1 MNITRSLLW
10 ALVPLLATAVAL
22 ADQPNTHA
30 VKVIDAELTDKPPS
44 GPYGVVVEH
53 DPGLSTHTL
62 YRPERFGAIKHPVL
76 AWGNGACKKSGL
88 LFAEFLA
95 EIASH
100 GVLVI
105 ADGPPIPGERRVRPD
120 GAREPTPR
128 PSPGSLKPD
137 GTALIAALDWI
148 EARNNEQDSRYFDK
162 IDMGKVAVMG
172 MSCGGLMA
180 YGASGDKRVT
190 TVGIW
195 NSGLLEPN
203 APIFSA
209 LHSSVLIVTGGP
221 QDVAHPN
228 GLRDFQTM
236 PPAIPVFH
244 AVRPETGHFGTYSVD
259 NGGMFGEVAV
269 AWLKWQLLGDPSPA
283 SKGMF
288 VGERCTLC
296 VNADWHVQQ
305 RSLK

>member
-1 MNITRSLLW
+1 MLYKQHLHIFIALL
-10 ALVPLLATAVAL
+10 LPATSMASEATSVQAV
-22 ADQPNTHA
+22 
-30 VKVIDAELTDKPPS
+30 DAELTGKAPS
-44 GPYGVVVEH
+44 GAYGVVVEH
-53 DPGLSTHTL
+53 DPSLSTHTV
-62 YRPERFGAIKHPVL
+62 YRPEKFGSIKHPVL

-95 EIASH
+95 EIASY

-105 ADGPPIPGERRVRPD
+105 ADGPPIPGERRIQPDNEVRQPI
-120 GAREPTPR
+120 ER
-128 PSPGSLKPD
+128 PAKSPKPD

-148 EARNNEQDSRYFDK
+148 EARNQDRDSRYFDK
-162 IDMGKVAVMG
+162 IDMSNVAVMG

-180 YGASGDKRVT
+180 YGASGDQRVK

-203 APIFSA
+203 AAIFNA

-221 QDVAHPN
+221 SDVAHPN

-236 PPAIPVFH
+236 PRNIPVFH
-244 AVRPETGHFGTYSVD
+244 AVRPDLGHFGTYSSD
-259 NGGMFGEVAV
+259 NGGPFGEVAV
-269 AWLKWQLLGDPSPA
+269 AWIRWQLLGDESSA
-283 SKGMF
+283 AKGMF

-296 VNADWHVQQ
+296 VNPEWQVQQ
-305 RSLK
+305 RSLR

>member
-1 MNITRSLLW
+1 MTIKHLLSLT
-10 ALVPLLATAVAL
+10 AAALLASAATASDTGTVKTIE
-22 ADQPNTHA
+22 ADLIGAPA
-30 VKVIDAELTDKPPS
+30 S
-44 GPYGVVVEH
+44 GKYGVVIEH
-53 DPGLSTHTL
+53 DPSLSTHTL
-62 YRPERFGAIKHPVL
+62 YRPARFGEIKHPVM

-95 EIASH
+95 EVASH
-100 GVLVI
+100 GIVII
-105 ADGPPIPGERRVRPD
+105 ADGPPIPEKRTPPEQR
-120 GAREPTPR
+120 REPTPR

-148 EARNNEQDSRYFDK
+148 EARNKQSDSRYFDK
-162 IDMGKVAVMG
+162 VDMSKVAVMG

-203 APIFSA
+203 APIFNA

-221 QDVAHPN
+221 QDIAHPN
-228 GLRDFQTM
+228 GLRDFETM
-236 PPAIPVFH
+236 PAAIPVFH
-244 AVRPETGHFGTYSVD
+244 AVHPAIGHFGTYAVD
-259 NGGMFGEVAV
+259 NGGPFGEVAV
-269 AWLKWQLLGDPSPA
+269 AWLKWQLLGDASPA

-288 VGERCTLC
+288 VGDRCTLC
-296 VNADWHVQQ
+296 TNPEWKVQQ
-305 RSLK
+305 RGLK

>member
-1 MNITRSLLW
+1 MLII
-10 ALVPLLATAVAL
+10 LATFAPTITL
-22 ADQPNTHA
+22 ADDTSASVVKTVQP
-30 VKVIDAELTDKPPS
+30 ELIGAPPS
-44 GPYGVVVEH
+44 GKYGVVVEH
-53 DPGLSTHTL
+53 DPSLSTHTI
-62 YRPERFGAIKHPVL
+62 YRPARFGASKYPVL

-100 GVLVI
+100 GIVII
-105 ADGPPIPGERRVRPD
+105 ADGPPILGEKRIGSND
-120 GAREPTPR
+120 NREPTPR

-148 EARNNEQDSRYFDK
+148 EARNAERGNRFFK
-162 IDMGKVAVMG
+162 KVDMNNVAVMG

-180 YGASGDKRVT
+180 YGASGDKRVK

-203 APIFSA
+203 APIFDA

-228 GLRDFQTM
+228 GLRDFETM
-236 PPAIPVFH
+236 PEKIPVFH
-244 AVRPETGHFGTYSVD
+244 AVRPEIGHSGTYSAD

-269 AWLKWQLLGDPSPA
+269 AWIKWTLLGDTSA
-283 SKGMF
+283 AAKGMF
-288 VGERCTLC
+288 VGERCGLC
-296 VNADWHVQQ
+296 ADAGWRVQQ
-305 RSLK
+305 RNLD

>member
-1 MNITRSLLW
+1 MNSKHLLLSCLLFSAAAAASDTASIKTIT
-10 ALVPLLATAVAL
+10 
-22 ADQPNTHA
+22 ADL
-30 VKVIDAELTDKPPS
+30 IGKPPS
-44 GPYGVVVEH
+44 GEYGVVIEH
-53 DPGLSTHTL
+53 DESLTTHTI
-62 YRPERFGAIKHPVL
+62 YRPAKLGAIKHPVM

-95 EIASH
+95 EVASH
-100 GVLVI
+100 GIVII
-105 ADGPPIPGERRVRPD
+105 ADGPPVEEKRTPPEQRSES
-120 GAREPTPR
+120 APR

-148 EARNNEQDSRYFDK
+148 EARNKEQNNRYFGK
-162 IDMGKVAVMG
+162 LDMSKVAVMG

-203 APIFSA
+203 APIFGA

-221 QDVAHPN
+221 QDIAHPN

-236 PPAIPVFH
+236 PANIPVFH
-244 AVRPETGHFGTYSVD
+244 AERPSIGHGGTYSED
-259 NGGMFGEVAV
+259 NGGPFGEVAV
-269 AWLKWQLLGDPSPA
+269 AWLKWQLLGDESQA

-288 VGERCTLC
+288 VGERCSLC
-296 VNADWHVQQ
+296 VNADWKVQQ
-305 RSLK
+305 RGLR